1 MSFPTS
7 LPKIAYQGIAGAYH
21 EQAVLQFM
29 PDCEPVGYASFE
41 AAFEAAVTGA
51 CDYACLAVENSLAGS
66 VNPTYNLLRESSL
79 HIIAEQIVPIQHCLL
94 VCQGGTLE
102 HISRVYSHYQAL
114 AQCQGF
120 IEEHGLEAVVDYD
133 TAGAAKNLAARADPS
148 QAAIASARAA
158 DIYQLDIL
166 AHAIQ
171 DDKSN
176 FTRFFVLGQQ
186 EAERETGKNYKTSLV
201 LATHHRAGELVRCLQ
216 VLAEH
221 GVNMSKLESQPRRD
235 KPWSYLFYIDVDGHI
250 EDDNMSK
257 AMTALMRKAAYLK
270 FLGSYPI

>member
-1 MSFPTS
+1 MSTLY

-29 PDCEPVGYASFE
+29 PDCEPVGYPSFE
-41 AAFEAAVTGA
+41 AAFEAAATGV

-79 HIIAEQIVPIQHCLL
+79 HIISEQIVPIQHCLM

-102 HISRVYSHYQAL
+102 QVTRVYSHYQAL

-120 IEEHGLEAVVDYD
+120 IEEHSLEAVVDYD
-133 TAGAAKNLAARADPS
+133 TAGAAKSLAARADSS

-158 DIYQLDIL
+158 KIYQLDIL
-166 AHAIQ
+166 AQGIQ
-171 DDKSN
+171 DDKTN
-176 FTRFFVLGQQ
+176 FTRFFVLGEK
-186 EAERETGKNYKTSLV
+186 EAERLPETKYKTSLV

-250 EDDNMSK
+250 EDTNMGK

-270 FLGSYPI
+270 FLGSYPV